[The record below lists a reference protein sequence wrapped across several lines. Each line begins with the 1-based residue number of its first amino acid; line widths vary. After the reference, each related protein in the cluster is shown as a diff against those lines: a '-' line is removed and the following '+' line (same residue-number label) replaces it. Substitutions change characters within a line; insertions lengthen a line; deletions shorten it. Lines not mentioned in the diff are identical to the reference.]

1 VVIPWLYPVSTIVS
15 SVLLVC
21 RMEVEVASIYPPLK
35 NLRPSLPQDAVD
47 SGLRVQANRAVRPD
61 SLVRND
67 LVRTTPT
74 PTTTPTSPS

>member
-1 VVIPWLYPVSTIVS
+1 MPWLCPAATIVS

-21 RMEVEVASIYPPLK
+21 GLESKSSSIYPHSK
-35 NLRPSLPQDAVD
+35 SCVRSLPPDTVD
-47 SGLRVQANRAVRPD
+47 PGLRVQANRAVRPD

-74 PTTTPTSPS
+74 SLS